1 MRTPWR
7 ISSFS
12 GIRSLAAETVFGK
25 IYTVTQQLNT
35 LQPQEIY
42 RKTIQVMED
51 ILENHSLTIYHL
63 EKGYAFA
70 RLTAA
75 SSGLQPAPARSLA
88 VDKYIDV
95 FRAIEQDGVWVNRTF
110 APDLPMYAAGDTPER
125 FDRSAHQPADSRGKP
140 DDTLLSE
147 PVPHPVWS
155 GRNRTDPRF

>member
-1 MRTPWR
+1 MRIPWR
-7 ISSFS
+7 ISSFPAS
-12 GIRSLAAETVFGK
+12 DPWPQRQFWKDLYCNAAAEHPAAAGD
-25 IYTVTQQLNT
+25 L
-35 LQPQEIY
+35 PQD
-42 RKTIQVMED
+42 IQVMED

-110 APDLPMYAAGDTPER
+110 APDLPCMQPVYARTVSI
-125 FDRSAHQPADSRGKP
+125 RSAQSACGQPGK
-140 DDTLLSE
+140 T
-147 PVPHPVWS
+147 
-155 GRNRTDPRF
+155 R